1 MLDFLFALG
10 QFLSVLGLLY
20 GLILVIAHSRYVD
33 AMRPHY
39 DSVIGHDWFAIRTV
53 PHESASYPSGA
64 EPETRDQ
71 DAARVPQIS

>member
-20 GLILVIAHSRYVD
+20 GLILVIAHGRGVD
-33 AMRPHY
+33 AIPPHY
-39 DSVIGHDWFAIRTV
+39 DPVIGHDWFAIGTV
-53 PHESASYPSGA
+53 PHQSASHPSNA

-71 DAARVPQIS
+71 NSTRVPQIS

>member
-20 GLILVIAHSRYVD
+20 GLILVIAHGRGVD
-33 AMRPHY
+33 AIHPHY
-39 DSVIGHDWFAIRTV
+39 DPVIGHDWFAIGTV
-53 PHESASYPSGA
+53 PHQSASQSSGA

-71 DAARVPQIS
+71 NPTRVPQIS